1 MMLKGGHNDVK
12 IKKKKI
18 FTHVVFEL
26 YMWTFFFSHQ

>member
-1 MMLKGGHNDVK
+1 MLKGGHNDVK

-26 YMWTFFFSHQ
+26 YM